1 MVVVDGKLYRRKRRG
16 IRPEEI
22 KTNIQR
28 SFQQTDAVYRRR
40 RLNLRT
46 TVPLTVAEAVMHLVV
61 LLGLSTGTTAPEIS
75 SLWRDR
81 ARPAQVGYPV
91 NIGGHIA

>member
-1 MVVVDGKLYRRKRRG
+1 MD
-16 IRPEEI
+16 
-22 KTNIQR
+22 
-28 SFQQTDAVYRRR
+28 
-40 RLNLRT
+40 
-46 TVPLTVAEAVMHLVV
+46 LVV

-91 NIGGHIA
+91 NFGGHIARKTALFFKLHKPAVDRKGFLRCQLHQASSPGRQQGNQGTPSR